1 MDIKRVVE
9 IAITTSAQTLSQVQ
23 STANRME
30 LFESLVKTYEKPLYQ
45 FAYRLCGN
53 HHEAQDLLQEGLYRA
68 YKSFSKF
75 ETGTAFDRWLY
86 QIIHNLYIDHYR
98 KKRNRPFISSIDE
111 PHPYLENEKPIEI
124 PDWSFNPEDEAV
136 RGELGAQIQQG
147 LKELPTE
154 YRSAVILCDIQ
165 GLSYEEIAQ
174 ILRVSIG
181 TIRSRIHRG
190 RKILRRILLPYL
202 QGVEVES
209 K

>member
-1 MDIKRVVE
+1 MTNT
-9 IAITTSAQTLSQVQ
+9 IAETITSTQTAQD
-23 STANRME
+23 RMTV
-30 LFESLVKTYEKPLYQ
+30 FENLVKTYEKPLFQ

-68 YKSFSKF
+68 YKSFARF

-98 KKRNRPFISSIDE
+98 KKKNRPLVSSIDE
-111 PHPYLENEKPIEI
+111 SSPYLENEKPLEI
-124 PDWSFNPEDEAV
+124 PDWTANPEQEAV
-136 RGELGAQIQQG
+136 RLELGNQIQKG
-147 LKELPTE
+147 LEQLPTE

-174 ILRVSIG
+174 ILRCSIG
-181 TIRSRIHRG
+181 TVRSRIHRG

-202 QGVEVES
+202 QGKEVEVI
-209 K
+209 

>member
-1 MDIKRVVE
+1 M
-9 IAITTSAQTLSQVQ
+9 AFASSAQTLSQVQ
-23 STANRME
+23 SATNRME
-30 LFESLVKTYEKPLYQ
+30 LFETLVKTYEKPLYQ

-68 YKSFSKF
+68 YKSFAKF
-75 ETGTAFDRWLY
+75 EAGTAFDRWLY

-98 KKRNRPFISSIDE
+98 KRRNRPLVSSIDE
-111 PHPYLENEKPIEI
+111 PHPYLENEKPAEI
-124 PDWSFNPEDEAV
+124 PDWSSNPEDEAV
-136 RGELGAQIQQG
+136 RGELGVQIQRG
-147 LKELPTE
+147 LKELPME

-181 TIRSRIHRG
+181 TVRSRIHRG

-202 QGVEVES
+202 HGVEVEL

>member
-1 MDIKRVVE
+1 M
-9 IAITTSAQTLSQVQ
+9 ASTSSIQTLSQVQ
-23 STANRME
+23 ATTNQME
-30 LFESLVKTYEKPLYQ
+30 LFESLVRTYEKPLYQ

-68 YKSFSKF
+68 YKSFSRF
-75 ETGTAFDRWLY
+75 EVGTAFDRWLY

-98 KKRNRPFISSIDE
+98 KKRNRPLLSSIDE

-124 PDWSFNPEDEAV
+124 PDWSSNPEDEAV
-136 RGELGAQIQQG
+136 RGELGYQIQRG
-147 LKELPTE
+147 LKELPIE
-154 YRSAVILCDIQ
+154 YRSAVILCDVQ

-181 TIRSRIHRG
+181 TVRSRIHRG
-190 RKILRRILLPYL
+190 RKIMRRILLPYL
-202 QGVEVES
+202 QGVEVDS

>member
-1 MDIKRVVE
+1 M
-9 IAITTSAQTLSQVQ
+9 AFTSSVQTLSQIKS
-23 STANRME
+23 STNRME

-68 YKSFSKF
+68 YKSFAKF
-75 ETGTAFDRWLY
+75 EVGTAFDRWLY

-98 KKRNRPFISSIDE
+98 KRKNRPLVSSIDE
-111 PHPYLENEKPIEI
+111 PHPYLENERPVEI

-136 RGELGAQIQQG
+136 RGELGTQIQAG
-147 LKELPTE
+147 LKELPME

-181 TIRSRIHRG
+181 TVRSRIHRG

-202 QGVEVES
+202 HGAEVES